1 MPSRF
6 NNEIVNESIIVM
18 IEQLD
23 TLFELD
29 EDAKFCFDYV
39 FQNQNPTQVLSAALE
54 KGPDNECLINI
65 NNILRFS
72 RGDFDIFNHIIDS
85 DEDHY
90 RSAITN
96 SFLKSLSE
104 LEKDPQSLQ
113 KKAEFNNLQQDFKD
127 YFAKEYSRLIYE
139 KTKCKFFA
147 PEVSLEQDPV
157 AEIDGHPV
165 DSHHGTINVSLLH
178 DESVQDQVPSPEVA
192 ANDFR
197 PLANRPKQQDNEFGH
212 EDGMAVGF
220 G

>member
-6 NNEIVNESIIVM
+6 NNEIVNQSIIVM

-23 TLFELD
+23 RLFELD
-29 EDAKFCFDYV
+29 EDAKYCFDHV
-39 FQNQNPTQVLSAALE
+39 FKDQNPIQVLSSALE
-54 KGPDNECLINI
+54 KDPDNACLINI

-85 DEDHY
+85 NEDHY

-113 KKAEFNNLQQDFKD
+113 KKEEFSNLQQDFKS
-127 YFAKEYSRLIYE
+127 YFAEKYSELIYQR
-139 KTKCKFFA
+139 TGYKFFA
-147 PEVSLEQDPV
+147 PEISLEQDLV

-178 DESVQDQVPSPEVA
+178 DGSVQDQVPSPEVA

-197 PLANRPKQQDNEFGH
+197 PLANGPRRQAKEFGH